1 MQTQSDQ
8 IEEKE
13 SQSTPSRDWGTRA
26 FLGFLGAITC
36 FYAVIL
42 FYHTAQPP
50 GSVAADD
57 GILERCRQ
65 ICLKYGL
72 VSTGDVRQDAENYLA
87 AVESHRLTEELSV
100 ILADTSFSLTASQ
113 PIPLLNQ
120 PAPQFSIPD
129 ESNQAH
135 TLNEL
140 NSDRPVVVVFYLGYG
155 CSHCVAQLLA
165 LDKDLPR
172 FRELGA
178 EIVAISSDSP
188 EHTAEKFGEFGR
200 FNFPVLSDIDYDVS
214 QKWGVYEAGEEDE
227 PGFMSHG
234 TFVVDRTGKVIWGTM
249 GPEPF
254 LDNKT
259 LLHVIADSQGMMPTS
274 KVAQQLAAEHSTAA
288 R

>member
-1 MQTQSDQ
+1 MEDN
-8 IEEKE
+8 E
-13 SQSTPSRDWGTRA
+13 SEPAPSRDWGTRV
-26 FLGFLGAITC
+26 FLCFLGAITC

-42 FYHTAQPP
+42 FYHTSQPP
-50 GSVAADD
+50 GTVAENDS
-57 GILERCRQ
+57 ILERCRQ

-87 AVESHRLTEELSV
+87 AVQSHQLTDELSV
-100 ILADTSFSLTASQ
+100 ILADTSFNVTASQ
-113 PIPLLNQ
+113 PIPLLDH
-120 PAPQFSIPD
+120 PAPAFSIPD
-129 ESNQAH
+129 ESNKTH
-135 TLNEL
+135 TLKEL
-140 NSDRPVVVVFYLGYG
+140 NNDRPLVVVFYLGYG

-188 EHTAEKFGEFGR
+188 EHTAEKFAEFGR

-259 LLHVIADSQGMMPTS
+259 LLHVIAESQGMLPTS
-274 KVAQQLAAEHSTAA
+274 RVAQQQAAEHATAA
-288 R
+288 K

>member
-1 MQTQSDQ
+1 MQTSSDQ
-8 IEEKE
+8 VEDKE
-13 SQSTPSRDWGTRA
+13 NESAPSRDWGTRV
-26 FLGFLGAITC
+26 FLCFLAAITC

-42 FYHTAQPP
+42 FYHTSQPP
-50 GSVAADD
+50 GSVAEDD
-57 GILERCRQ
+57 SILERCRQ

-87 AVESHRLTEELSV
+87 AVQSHQLTDELAV
-100 ILADTSFSLTASQ
+100 ILADKSFSVTASQ
-113 PIPLLNQ
+113 PIKLLDQ
-120 PAPQFSIPD
+120 PAPEFSVPD
-129 ESNQAH
+129 ETSTTH

-140 NSDRPVVVVFYLGYG
+140 NNDRPLVVVFYLGYG

-172 FRELGA
+172 FRELDA

-188 EHTAEKFGEFGR
+188 EHTAEKFAEFGR
-200 FNFPVLSDIDYDVS
+200 FSFPVLSDIDYSVAE
-214 QKWGVYEAGEEDE
+214 KWGVYEADDEDE

-254 LDNKT
+254 LDNRT
-259 LLHVIADSQGMMPTS
+259 LLHVIAESQGMLPS
-274 KVAQQLAAEHSTAA
+274 SDVAQQQAAVHSTAS